1 MTMNTKKLAQA
12 YFSTSQS
19 MKNNTDEL
27 MRVLEVEGP
36 ESPVFQRLWVERDST
51 FLSWSNAAAVLRE
64 LPLEQVLD
72 VHREVEKMR
81 TQIG

>member
-36 ESPVFQRLWVERDST
+36 ESPAFQRLWMEREST
-51 FLSWSNAAAVLRE
+51 FLSWSNAAAALRE
-64 LPLEQVLD
+64 LPLEEALM
-72 VHREVEKMR
+72 VHRKVESMR
-81 TQIG
+81 AQIG